1 MNNIPT
7 SEHFTIEELCRS
19 QVAVCLGI
27 DNEPKREDI
36 IANLKRL
43 AFHTLEAVRI
53 LNGNKPITITS
64 GYRCKELNR
73 AVGGVATSQHQC
85 VCAGRFFCEKR
96 KNVRNSAACG
106 YCFYVVFVYFKSAFF
121 VFIRRKNSY
130 NGFREKFLLKLIRI
144 LDIFSAFQY
153 YYPTFYCYL
162 QV

>member
-43 AFHTLEAVRI
+43 AFHTLEAVRL

-64 GYRCKELNR
+64 GYRCQRLNK
-73 AVGGVATSQHQC
+73 AVGGVPTSQHQSG
-85 VCAGRFFCEKR
+85 CAADFVVGSAEENRRLFEKIKSSGSVPFDQLILEPKAGWIHISYVEGGNRFQIIDR
-96 KNVRNSAACG
+96 S
-106 YCFYVVFVYFKSAFF
+106 
-121 VFIRRKNSY
+121 
-130 NGFREKFLLKLIRI
+130 
-144 LDIFSAFQY
+144 
-153 YYPTFYCYL
+153 
-162 QV
+162 

>member
-53 LNGNKPITITS
+53 LNDNKPITITS
-64 GYRCKELNR
+64 GYRCKALNR
-73 AVGGVATSQHQC
+73 AVGGVATSQHQNG
-85 VCAGRFFCEKR
+85 CAADFIVG
-96 KNVRNSAACG
+96 SAAENRRLFDKIKSSSSVPFDQLILEPKAG
-106 YCFYVVFVYFKSAFF
+106 WIHISYVEGGNRFQIIDKS
-121 VFIRRKNSY
+121 
-130 NGFREKFLLKLIRI
+130 
-144 LDIFSAFQY
+144 
-153 YYPTFYCYL
+153 
-162 QV
+162 

>member
-43 AFHTLEAVRI
+43 AFHTLEAVRL
-53 LNGNKPITITS
+53 LNDNKPITITS

-73 AVGGVATSQHQC
+73 AVGGVATSQHQNG
-85 VCAGRFFCEKR
+85 CAADFVVGSAEENRKLFEKIKSSGSVPFDQLILEPKAGWIHISYIEGGNRFQIIDR
-96 KNVRNSAACG
+96 S
-106 YCFYVVFVYFKSAFF
+106 
-121 VFIRRKNSY
+121 
-130 NGFREKFLLKLIRI
+130 
-144 LDIFSAFQY
+144 
-153 YYPTFYCYL
+153 
-162 QV
+162 

>member
-1 MNNIPT
+1 MNNVPT

-43 AFHTLEAVRI
+43 AFHTLEAVRL

-64 GYRCKELNR
+64 GYRSKELNR

-85 VCAGRFFCEKR
+85 GCAADLVVGSAEENRRLFQKIKSSGSVPFDQLILEPKAGWIHISYVEGGNRFQIIDR
-96 KNVRNSAACG
+96 S
-106 YCFYVVFVYFKSAFF
+106 
-121 VFIRRKNSY
+121 
-130 NGFREKFLLKLIRI
+130 
-144 LDIFSAFQY
+144 
-153 YYPTFYCYL
+153 
-162 QV
+162 

>member
-27 DNEPKREDI
+27 DNEPRREDI

-53 LNGNKPITITS
+53 LNDNKPITITS

-73 AVGGVATSQHQC
+73 AVGGVATSQHQNG
-85 VCAGRFFCEKR
+85 CAADFVVGSAEENRRLFERIKSSGSVPFDQLILEPKAGWIHISYVEGGNRFQIIDR
-96 KNVRNSAACG
+96 S
-106 YCFYVVFVYFKSAFF
+106 
-121 VFIRRKNSY
+121 
-130 NGFREKFLLKLIRI
+130 
-144 LDIFSAFQY
+144 
-153 YYPTFYCYL
+153 
-162 QV
+162 

>member
-27 DNEPKREDI
+27 DNKPKRDDI

-53 LNGNKPITITS
+53 LNDNKPITITS

-73 AVGGVATSQHQC
+73 AVGGVATSQHQNG
-85 VCAGRFFCEKR
+85 CAADFVVGSAEENRRLFDKIKSSGSVPFDQLILEPKAGWIHISYVEGGNRFQIIDR
-96 KNVRNSAACG
+96 S
-106 YCFYVVFVYFKSAFF
+106 
-121 VFIRRKNSY
+121 
-130 NGFREKFLLKLIRI
+130 
-144 LDIFSAFQY
+144 
-153 YYPTFYCYL
+153 
-162 QV
+162 

>member
-1 MNNIPT
+1 MNNVPT

-53 LNGNKPITITS
+53 LNDNKPITITS

-73 AVGGVATSQHQC
+73 AVGGVATSQHQNG
-85 VCAGRFFCEKR
+85 CAADFVVGSAEENRRLFEKIKSSGSVPFDQLILEPKAGWIHISYVEGGNRFQIIDR
-96 KNVRNSAACG
+96 S
-106 YCFYVVFVYFKSAFF
+106 
-121 VFIRRKNSY
+121 
-130 NGFREKFLLKLIRI
+130 
-144 LDIFSAFQY
+144 
-153 YYPTFYCYL
+153 
-162 QV
+162 

>member
-27 DNEPKREDI
+27 DNEPKRADI

-43 AFHTLEAVRI
+43 AFHTLEAVRL
-53 LNGNKPITITS
+53 LNSNKPITITS

-85 VCAGRFFCEKR
+85 GCAADLVVGSAEDNRRLFDKIKSSGSVPFDQLILEPKAGWIHISYVEGGNRFQIIDR
-96 KNVRNSAACG
+96 S
-106 YCFYVVFVYFKSAFF
+106 
-121 VFIRRKNSY
+121 
-130 NGFREKFLLKLIRI
+130 
-144 LDIFSAFQY
+144 
-153 YYPTFYCYL
+153 
-162 QV
+162 

>member
-1 MNNIPT
+1 MNNVPT

-53 LNGNKPITITS
+53 LNDNKPITITS

-73 AVGGVATSQHQC
+73 AVGGVATSQHQNG
-85 VCAGRFFCEKR
+85 CAADFVVG
-96 KNVRNSAACG
+96 SAAE
-106 YCFYVVFVYFKSAFF
+106 
-121 VFIRRKNSY
+121 N
-130 NGFREKFLLKLIRI
+130 RI
-144 LDIFSAFQY
+144 LFDKIKSSSSVPFDQLILEPKAGWIHISYVEGGNRFQIIDKS
-153 YYPTFYCYL
+153 
-162 QV
+162 

>member
-53 LNGNKPITITS
+53 LNDNKPITITS
-64 GYRCKELNR
+64 GYRCKALNR
-73 AVGGVATSQHQC
+73 AVGGVATSQHQNG
-85 VCAGRFFCEKR
+85 CAADFVVG
-96 KNVRNSAACG
+96 SAAENRRLFDKIKSSSSVPFDQLILEPKAG
-106 YCFYVVFVYFKSAFF
+106 WIHISYVEGGNRFQIIDKS
-121 VFIRRKNSY
+121 
-130 NGFREKFLLKLIRI
+130 
-144 LDIFSAFQY
+144 
-153 YYPTFYCYL
+153 
-162 QV
+162 